1 MNRTPETPLD
11 LRFQALGLNILF
23 TVTLSYIA
31 MILLSTMMEQPQHF
45 PLDLFTLKYGMLV
58 VSVGAAFAGLI
69 APRRLKWIV
78 GIMGVLAGALL
89 VVTIRSGE
97 ASVANPAVIH
107 IWAVQFI
114 MLMYAVFGT
123 RIGAAVTVLLLV
135 MPLLA
140 MWGVAGV
147 DAALRQTWVVTSV
160 AVCAVAMIAHHY
172 TAFLLRSMTLYAE
185 DHAKLRAA
193 RQDGVTDVYGRA
205 AIEEEL
211 ERAMTHA
218 AKDNTPVSIVVVDI
232 DHFKGVNDRHGH
244 ATGDDV
250 LRAVAKR
257 LRRNVGGMGGMVG
270 RWGGE
275 EFLVLL
281 PGIAKPD
288 ALVLA
293 ERLRHEIAGAPLAGL
308 NVTASFG
315 VASYRGKGD
324 TTDELFGR
332 ADMAMYEAKR
342 SGRNAVR

>member
-1 MNRTPETPLD
+1 MNRTPETPLEQ
-11 LRFQALGLNILF
+11 RFQALGLNILF

-123 RIGAAVTVLLLV
+123 RIGAAVTVFLLV

-147 DAALRQTWVVTSV
+147 DAALMQTWVVTSV

>member
-1 MNRTPETPLD
+1 MNRTPETPLEQ
-11 LRFQALGLNILF
+11 RFQALGLNILF

-31 MILLSTMMEQPQHF
+31 MILLSTIVDQPRQF
-45 PLDLFTLKYGMLV
+45 LLDLFTAKYGMLL
-58 VSVGAAFAGLI
+58 VSIGTALAALW
-69 APRRLKWIV
+69 APHRLKWIV

-123 RIGAAVTVLLLV
+123 RIGAAVTVFLLV

-147 DAALRQTWVVTSV
+147 DAALMQTWVVTSV

-232 DHFKGVNDRHGH
+232 DHFKGVNDCHGH

>member
-1 MNRTPETPLD
+1 MNRTPETPLEQ
-11 LRFQALGLNILF
+11 RFQALGLNILF

-123 RIGAAVTVLLLV
+123 RIGAAVTVFLLV
-135 MPLLA
+135 MPPLA

>member
-1 MNRTPETPLD
+1 MNRTPETPLEQ
-11 LRFQALGLNILF
+11 RFQALGLNILF

-78 GIMGVLAGALL
+78 AIMGVLAGAL
-89 VVTIRSGE
+89 VVQTIRTGE
-97 ASVANPAVIH
+97 SAFVAPAVFH
-107 IWAVQFI
+107 IWAILFI
-114 MLMYAVFGT
+114 MLVYAVNGT
-123 RIGAAVTVLLLV
+123 RVGAAVSVFVLV
-135 MPLLA
+135 MPLLTI
-140 MWGVAGV
+140 WGLPGM
-147 DAALRQTWVVTSV
+147 DASLAQTWVVTSV

-172 TAFLLRSMTLYAE
+172 TAFLLRNMTLYAE

-211 ERAMTHA
+211 GRAMTHA

-232 DHFKGVNDRHGH
+232 DHFKGVNDQHGH